1 MIRCRQTEVL
11 VRRERDNHQV
21 QVDYKATG
29 ERAHTVGW
37 AVMRSPGGD
46 GFGGKVKV
54 RGKKIL

>member
-1 MIRCRQTEVL
+1 M
-11 VRRERDNHQV
+11 RRERDNHQV

-37 AVMRSPGGD
+37 VVMSPGGD
-46 GFGGKVKV
+46 GSGGKVKV